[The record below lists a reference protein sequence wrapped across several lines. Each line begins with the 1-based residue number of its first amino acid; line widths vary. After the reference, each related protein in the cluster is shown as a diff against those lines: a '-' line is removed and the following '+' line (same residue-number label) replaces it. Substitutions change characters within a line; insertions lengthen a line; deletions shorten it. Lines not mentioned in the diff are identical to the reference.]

1 MIIVKT
7 RKNLQKIIL
16 KLRSEQAEIGFIPTM
31 GALHEGHIQ
40 LLKRCR
46 EKKLTIV
53 CSVFVNPTQ
62 FNDKTDFEKYPV
74 TIEQDIYLLEEAGC
88 EVLFLPSVEEMYP
101 PEGETNVNIDL
112 GELGNIWEGQFR
124 AGHFDGVC
132 QIVDKLLKSV
142 VPDVLFLG
150 QKDYQQ
156 CMVLQKMIEQIHY
169 EKNLKIEI
177 VPTKREESGL
187 AMSSR
192 NKRLSDNDKENATI
206 IYKALKH
213 INTHYSESV
222 YVQLINDVKG
232 FLNEKGFDKIDYVAI
247 TDGETMKEITTPS
260 SSSRPKVAII
270 AAYINGVRLIDNMLL
285 T

>member
-53 CSVFVNPTQ
+53 CSVFINPTQ

-112 GELGNIWEGQFR
+112 GELGNIWEGKFR

-132 QIVDKLLKSV
+132 QIVDKLLKTV

-156 CMVLQKMIEQIHY
+156 CMVLQKMIEQNHY
-169 EKNLKIEI
+169 EQNLRIEI
-177 VPTKREESGL
+177 VSTKREESGL
-187 AMSSR
+187 ALSSR
-192 NKRLSDNDKENATI
+192 NKRLSDIDKENATI
-206 IYKALKH
+206 IYKALMH
-213 INTHYSESV
+213 INANYRASD
-222 YVQLINDVKG
+222 YVSLIDDVKG
-232 FLNEKGFDKIDYVAI
+232 LLTEKGFEKIDYVAI
-247 TDGETMKEITTPS
+247 SDAETMEEITTPS
-260 SSSRPKVAII
+260 SSNRPKVAII
-270 AAYINGVRLIDNMLL
+270 AAYINGIRLIDNMLL

>member
-74 TIEQDIYLLEEAGC
+74 TIEQDISLLEEAGC

-101 PEGETNVNIDL
+101 PEGETNVNIDF
-112 GELGNIWEGQFR
+112 GELGNIWEGKFR

-132 QIVDKLLKSV
+132 QIVDKLLKAV

-156 CMVLQKMIEQIHY
+156 CMVLQKMIEQNHY
-169 EKNLKIEI
+169 EQNLRIEI

-192 NKRLSDNDKENATI
+192 NKRLSDIEKDNATI
-206 IYKALKH
+206 IYKSLKY
-213 INTHYSESV
+213 INSNYTASDYIQV
-222 YVQLINDVKG
+222 INEVKG
-232 FLNEKGFDKIDYVAI
+232 FLHDKGFEKIDYIAI
-247 TDGETMKEITTPS
+247 TDADTMLEITSPS
-260 SSSRPKVAII
+260 NSMRPKVAII